1 MPASIRLRAVGAV
14 IAGCLLA
21 ATAPGAPV
29 QAANAPAKATQAR
42 AGNAPARAANAPIR
56 PTSPLITLAM
66 STSGDPAPRYEIRVR
81 NGTDGMVK
89 TTVRQEL
96 PPGATPAMI
105 SQGGAA
111 SAPGTMPGQLG
122 TEVVWQ
128 VQLGA
133 RSTALLSTT
142 LVPPAR
148 GADVTAPAC
157 AFVAGGNMPYDCATA
172 TWNQARAAAAGP
184 GSDDSAQA
192 QAAASPP
199 WWRRGT
205 LLGTALAVLV
215 LLAAAGGA
223 LWWRRL
229 RRRRAAN
236 QVNTTPGDG
245 TDRRAAKRA
254 AKREAAEQRAAEK
267 QAAAE
272 QRAAEK
278 QAAAEQRA
286 AEKQAAAAAR
296 RVRRSGNPIARARAR
311 VRGDHKIPVPE
322 SVRRATGHPR
332 IGGAA
337 ELAAPAEPP
346 VTGKAGASAHRS
358 QREDHQAG
366 GEDHQTWAQDH
377 QIPGEQAGATRG
389 GAPLEQRRPV
399 DDAVVD
405 GGGLLRDGGLAAAD
419 EPGDDESGGLVG
431 IAGGAR
437 YVGRA
442 PVPPRTA
449 APADAEE
456 PAEEP
461 VPEPPEPTDEELAPV
476 VGRARPA
483 PHPATT
489 YRPPRRRPRPP
500 AWAAVGSAA
509 LLAVALAALTAW
521 TGSSQVSAI
530 NGNRQPSS
538 GAWVGKTVAGPVGTS
553 LRESA
558 FEFTVYRLVCPPA
571 PGGCQAILGVRN
583 LTDKSQQWH
592 GTLQRA
598 YLPNG
603 DWVGADVA
611 ATQIANAGKDP
622 FAEPVPAGQR
632 MIMPL
637 VFASTGAVEPT
648 RIELRSAVFSAGVSV
663 DVPH

>member
-21 ATAPGAPV
+21 ATAPGTPGK
-29 QAANAPAKATQAR
+29 AANAPAQAAQAR
-42 AGNAPARAANAPIR
+42 AGNAAARAAGAPIR
-56 PTSPLITLAM
+56 PTSPLITVSM
-66 STSGDPAPRYEIRVR
+66 TTSGDPAPRYEIRVR

-142 LVPPAR
+142 LVPPAH
-148 GADVTAPAC
+148 GVDVTAPAC
-157 AFVAGGNMPYDCATA
+157 AFVAGGNMPYDCATV
-172 TWNQARAAAAGP
+172 TWNRATAAAAGP

-205 LLGTALAVLV
+205 LLGTALAALV

-223 LWWRRL
+223 LWWWRL
-229 RRRRAAN
+229 RRRRAAD

-267 QAAAE
+267 QAAAA
-272 QRAAEK
+272 Q
-278 QAAAEQRA
+278 
-286 AEKQAAAAAR
+286 R

-322 SVRRATGHPR
+322 SVRRATGHR
-332 IGGAA
+332 RSGGAA
-337 ELAAPAEPP
+337 EQADLAESPAAG
-346 VTGKAGASAHRS
+346 TAGAPG
-358 QREDHQAG
+358 HQAG
-366 GEDHQTWAQDH
+366 GGDHH
-377 QIPGEQAGATRG
+377 VRGEEAGSTRG
-389 GAPLEQRRPV
+389 GAALEQRRPV
-399 DDAVVD
+399 DDDTAVD

-419 EPGDDESGGLVG
+419 EPAEPGGDEPGGLVG

-437 YVGRA
+437 YVGQA

-449 APADAEE
+449 APADDEE

-461 VPEPPEPTDEELAPV
+461 VPEPPEPTDEELGPV

-489 YRPPRRRPRPP
+489 YRPPRRRSRPP

-611 ATQIANAGKDP
+611 ATQVANAGKDP

>member
-1 MPASIRLRAVGAV
+1 MIPASIRLRAVGAV

-21 ATAPGAPV
+21 ATAPGATT
-29 QAANAPAKATQAR
+29 QAATTAGAPV
-42 AGNAPARAANAPIR
+42 R
-56 PTSPLITLAM
+56 PTSPLITVAM
-66 STSGDPAPRYEIRVR
+66 TTSGHPAPRYEIRVR

-122 TEVVWQ
+122 SEVVWQ

-133 RSTALLSTT
+133 RSAALLTTT
-142 LVPPAR
+142 LVPPAA
-148 GADVTAPAC
+148 GVDVTAPAC

-172 TWNQARAAAAGP
+172 TWNRARAAAAGS

-199 WWRRGT
+199 WWRRGA
-205 LLGTALAVLV
+205 LLGSALAALL

-223 LWWRRL
+223 LSWRRR
-229 RRRRAAN
+229 RRRRAAD
-236 QVNTTPGDG
+236 QVNTMPGDG
-245 TDRRAAKRA
+245 TDRRAAKRE
-254 AKREAAEQRAAEK
+254 AKRR
-267 QAAAE
+267 
-272 QRAAEK
+272 
-278 QAAAEQRA
+278 AAEQRA

-337 ELAAPAEPP
+337 EQAALAEQAGPAGRPM
-346 VTGKAGASAHRS
+346 AGDLGTAGHR
-358 QREDHQAG
+358 AG
-366 GEDHQTWAQDH
+366 GEE
-377 QIPGEQAGATRG
+377 PGPDG
-389 GAPLEQRRPV
+389 GGPVEQRRPAE
-399 DDAVVD
+399 DDVLAD
-405 GGGLLRDGGLAAAD
+405 GGGLLRDGGLAGAD
-419 EPGDDESGGLVG
+419 EPAAPGDGEPAGLVG

-442 PVPPRTA
+442 PIPPRA
-449 APADAEE
+449 SAPTDSEE

-483 PHPATT
+483 PHPAAT
-489 YRPPRRRPRPP
+489 YRPPRRRPKPP
-500 AWAAVGSAA
+500 AWVVVGSAA
-509 LLAVALAALTAW
+509 VLAVALAALTAW

-530 NGNRQPSS
+530 NANREPSS
-538 GAWVGKTVAGPVGTS
+538 GAWVGKTVAGPVGTT

-598 YLPNG
+598 YLPSG
-603 DWVGADVA
+603 DWVGADVP

-622 FAEPVPAGQR
+622 FGEPVPAGQR
-632 MIMPL
+632 LIMPL
-637 VFASTGAVEPT
+637 VFTSTGAVEPT

>member
-1 MPASIRLRAVGAV
+1 MGAV
-14 IAGCLLA
+14 IAGCLLF
-21 ATAPGAPV
+21 ATAPGAPA
-29 QAANAPAKATQAR
+29 QAAGAPAQA
-42 AGNAPARAANAPIR
+42 AGAPA
-56 PTSPLITLAM
+56 PTSPLITVAM
-66 STSGDPAPRYEIRVR
+66 ATSGDPAPRYEIRVR

-96 PPGATPAMI
+96 PPGATPSMI
-105 SQGGAA
+105 SQGGTA

-128 VQLGA
+128 VQLGG

-172 TWNQARAAAAGP
+172 TWNRARAAAAGP
-184 GSDDSAQA
+184 GPDDAAQA
-192 QAAASPP
+192 QGAAAAPP

-205 LLGTALAVLV
+205 LLGTALAVLA

-229 RRRRAAN
+229 RRRRAAG
-236 QVNTTPGDG
+236 QVNKAPVTGA
-245 TDRRAAKRA
+245 DRRAANRA
-254 AKREAAEQRAAEK
+254 AKREAAERRAAE
-267 QAAAE
+267 
-272 QRAAEK
+272 R
-278 QAAAEQRA
+278 
-286 AEKQAAAAAR
+286 QAAAAER
-296 RVRRSGNPIARARAR
+296 RIRRSGNPIARARAR

-337 ELAAPAEPP
+337 ERAA
-346 VTGKAGASAHRS
+346 AGDLGATAHRTGD
-358 QREDHQAG
+358 E
-366 GEDHQTWAQDH
+366 TV
-377 QIPGEQAGATRG
+377 GATTG
-389 GAPLEQRRPV
+389 GVPLEQRRPA
-399 DDAVVD
+399 DDAMTGNPLDGAGLADSVAD
-405 GGGLLRDGGLAAAD
+405 GGGLLRDGGLARAEGPVEPGAD
-419 EPGDDESGGLVG
+419 EPGGLVG

-442 PVPPRTA
+442 PVPPRTP
-449 APADAEE
+449 APIDVGE
-456 PAEEP
+456 PAEDP
-461 VPEPPEPTDEELAPV
+461 VPEPPEPTAEDLAPV

-530 NGNRQPSS
+530 NANRQPSS
-538 GAWVGKTVAGPVGTS
+538 GAWVGRTVAGPVGTS

-598 YLPNG
+598 YLPSG
-603 DWVGADVA
+603 DWVGADVP

-622 FAEPVPAGQR
+622 FAEPVPAGRR

-648 RIELRSAVFSAGVSV
+648 RIELRSAVFSAGVSI

>member
-21 ATAPGAPV
+21 ATAPGTPA
-29 QAANAPAKATQAR
+29 QAANAAAKAAQAR
-42 AGNAPARAANAPIR
+42 TGNAAARAAGAPIR
-56 PTSPLITLAM
+56 PTSPLITVAM
-66 STSGDPAPRYEIRVR
+66 TTSGDPAPRYEIRVR

-133 RSTALLSTT
+133 RSSALLSTT

-148 GADVTAPAC
+148 GVDVTAPAC
-157 AFVAGGNMPYDCATA
+157 AFVAGGDMPYDCATA
-172 TWNQARAAAAGP
+172 TWNRARAAAAGP

-205 LLGTALAVLV
+205 LLGTALAALV

-229 RRRRAAN
+229 RRRRAAD

-267 QAAAE
+267 QAAA
-272 QRAAEK
+272 AE
-278 QAAAEQRA
+278 
-286 AEKQAAAAAR
+286 R

-322 SVRRATGHPR
+322 SVRRATGHRR
-332 IGGAA
+332 IGGTA
-337 ELAAPAEPP
+337 EQAAPAERP
-346 VTGKAGASAHRS
+346 VAGTVGAPGDRA
-358 QREDHQAG
+358 AG
-366 GEDHQTWAQDH
+366 GDHH
-377 QIPGEQAGATRG
+377 VRGEEAGATRG
-389 GAPLEQRRPV
+389 GAALEQRRPLD
-399 DDAVVD
+399 DDAAVD
-405 GGGLLRDGGLAAAD
+405 GGGLLRDGGLATAD
-419 EPGDDESGGLVG
+419 EPAEPGGDEPGGLVG

-449 APADAEE
+449 APADDEE

-461 VPEPPEPTDEELAPV
+461 VPEPPELTDEELAPV

-603 DWVGADVA
+603 DWVGADVP

>member
-21 ATAPGAPV
+21 ATAPGTPA
-29 QAANAPAKATQAR
+29 QAATAAAEAAQAR
-42 AGNAPARAANAPIR
+42 AATAAAKAAQARAATAAARAAGAPIR
-56 PTSPLITLAM
+56 PTSPLITVAM
-66 STSGDPAPRYEIRVR
+66 TTSGDPAPRYEIRVR

-148 GADVTAPAC
+148 GVDVTAPAC
-157 AFVAGGNMPYDCATA
+157 AFVAGGNMPYDCATV
-172 TWNQARAAAAGP
+172 TWNRARAAAAGP

-205 LLGTALAVLV
+205 LLGTALAALV

-229 RRRRAAN
+229 RRRRAAD

-267 QAAAE
+267 QAAAA
-272 QRAAEK
+272 Q
-278 QAAAEQRA
+278 
-286 AEKQAAAAAR
+286 R

-322 SVRRATGHPR
+322 SVRRATGHRR

-337 ELAAPAEPP
+337 EQAAPAAPP
-346 VTGKAGASAHRS
+346 VARRAGASAHRS

-366 GEDHQTWAQDH
+366 GEDHRTWAQDH

-399 DDAVVD
+399 DDDAAVD

-419 EPGDDESGGLVG
+419 EPAEPGGNEPGGLVG

-437 YVGRA
+437 YVGQA

-449 APADAEE
+449 APADDEE

-461 VPEPPEPTDEELAPV
+461 VPEPPEPTDEDLTPV

>member
-14 IAGCLLA
+14 IAACLLTG
-21 ATAPGAPV
+21 TAPGAPA
-29 QAANAPAKATQAR
+29 QAAETPAQ
-42 AGNAPARAANAPIR
+42 PRAAAPVR
-56 PTSPLITLAM
+56 PTAPLITLAM
-66 STSGDPAPRYEIRVR
+66 ATSGDPAPRYDIRVR

-96 PPGATPAMI
+96 PAGATPALI
-105 SQGGAA
+105 SQGGLA
-111 SAPGTMPGQLG
+111 SPPGTIPGQLG

-133 RSTALLSTT
+133 RSSALLHTT

-148 GADVTAPAC
+148 EVDVTAPAC

-172 TWNQARAAAAGP
+172 TWNRARAAAAAP
-184 GSDDSAQA
+184 DEPTQA

-199 WWRRGT
+199 WWRRGGLPAT
-205 LLGTALAVLV
+205 AVAALLLLV
-215 LLAAAGGA
+215 AAGGA
-223 LWWRRL
+223 LWWWRL
-229 RRRRAAN
+229 RRRRAAG
-236 QVNTTPGDG
+236 QVDAAPVDRV
-245 TDRRAAKRA
+245 DRRAAKRE
-254 AKREAAEQRAAEK
+254 AKRLAAERRATEK
-267 QAAAE
+267 QAAG
-272 QRAAEK
+272 
-278 QAAAEQRA
+278 
-286 AEKQAAAAAR
+286 AAR
-296 RVRRSGNPIARARAR
+296 RVRRSGSPIARARAR

-337 ELAAPAEPP
+337 EQSAPA
-346 VTGKAGASAHRS
+346 
-358 QREDHQAG
+358 
-366 GEDHQTWAQDH
+366 
-377 QIPGEQAGATRG
+377 PGT
-389 GAPLEQRRPV
+389 GAPLGGAGAGPHPEQRRPA
-399 DDAVVD
+399 DDGVLDD
-405 GGGLLRDGGLAAAD
+405 GRLLRDGGLAGAD
-419 EPGDDESGGLVG
+419 EPTTRADGTTEPGGPEPGGPEQGGHEPGGLVG

-442 PVPPRTA
+442 PIPPRT
-449 APADAEE
+449 PVPDGDEE
-456 PAEEP
+456 PAGEV
-461 VPEPPEPTDEELAPV
+461 VPEPPEPTAEDLAPV

-483 PHPATT
+483 PHPAAT

-500 AWAAVGSAA
+500 AWAAVGFAA
-509 LLAVALAALTAW
+509 LLAVALAGLTAW

-530 NGNRQPSS
+530 NGDRQPSS
-538 GAWVGKTVAGPVGTS
+538 GAWIGKTVAGPLGTG

-598 YLPNG
+598 YLPSG
-603 DWVGADVA
+603 DWVGADLP
-611 ATQIANAGKDP
+611 ATQVANAGRDP

-632 MIMPL
+632 MITPL
-637 VFASTGAVEPT
+637 VFASTGAAEPT

>member
-14 IAGCLLA
+14 IAGYLLV
-21 ATAPGAPV
+21 ATAPGAPA
-29 QAANAPAKATQAR
+29 QAAGAPA
-42 AGNAPARAANAPIR
+42 
-56 PTSPLITLAM
+56 PTSPLITVAM
-66 STSGDPAPRYEIRVR
+66 ATSGDPAPRYEIRVR

-96 PPGATPAMI
+96 PPGATPSLI
-105 SQGGAA
+105 SQGGTA
-111 SAPGTMPGQLG
+111 SAPGTLPGQLG
-122 TEVVWQ
+122 TEVIWQ
-128 VQLGA
+128 VQLGG

-172 TWNQARAAAAGP
+172 TWNRTRAAAAGP
-184 GSDDSAQA
+184 GPDDAAQA
-192 QAAASPP
+192 QGDAAPP

-205 LLGTALAVLV
+205 LLGTALAALA
-215 LLAAAGGA
+215 LLASAGGA

-229 RRRRAAN
+229 RRRRAAG
-236 QVNTTPGDG
+236 QVNSTPVAGA
-245 TDRRAAKRA
+245 DRRAAKRA
-254 AKREAAEQRAAEK
+254 AKREAAER
-267 QAAAE
+267 
-272 QRAAEK
+272 
-278 QAAAEQRA
+278 
-286 AEKQAAAAAR
+286 QAAAADR
-296 RVRRSGNPIARARAR
+296 RIRRSGNPIARARAR

-322 SVRRATGHPR
+322 SVRLATGHPR

-337 ELAAPAEPP
+337 ERAA
-346 VTGKAGASAHRS
+346 AGELGAPSGDLGAVAHRTGD
-358 QREDHQAG
+358 EGAG
-366 GEDHQTWAQDH
+366 VT
-377 QIPGEQAGATRG
+377 T
-389 GAPLEQRRPV
+389 
-399 DDAVVD
+399 
-405 GGGLLRDGGLAAAD
+405 GGGLLRDGGLAGPAGAEAD
-419 EPGDDESGGLVG
+419 EPGGLVG

-442 PVPPRTA
+442 PVAPRTP
-449 APADAEE
+449 APIDAEE
-456 PAEEP
+456 PVEEP
-461 VPEPPEPTDEELAPV
+461 VPEPPEPTAEELAPV

-483 PHPATT
+483 PHPAAT
-489 YRPPRRRPRPP
+489 YRPPRRRARPP
-500 AWAAVGSAA
+500 AWVAVGSAA

-521 TGSSQVSAI
+521 TGSSRVSAI
-530 NGNRQPSS
+530 NANRQPSS
-538 GAWVGKTVAGPVGTS
+538 GAWVGRTVAGPVGTS

-598 YLPNG
+598 YLPSG
-603 DWVGADVA
+603 DWVGADVP
-611 ATQIANAGKDP
+611 ATQVANAGKDP
-622 FAEPVPAGQR
+622 FAEPVPAGRR